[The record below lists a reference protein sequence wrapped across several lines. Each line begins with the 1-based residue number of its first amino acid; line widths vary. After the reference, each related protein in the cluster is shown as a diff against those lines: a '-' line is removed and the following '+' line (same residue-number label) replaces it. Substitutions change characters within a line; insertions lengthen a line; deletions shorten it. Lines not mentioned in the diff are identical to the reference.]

1 MSIIPFVAYAEK
13 RMTVGFA
20 IASCKLT
27 IAILVMLVLM
37 TAPKAEFSSLRQGLT
52 LAVSKRKNSQSP
64 KRNAELSVPTT
75 LPTDQSIID
84 GVQGG
89 HWEYVEDTTPPY
101 IFSKQVCMASFINVD
116 DCNQKVLPFELDE
129 LGL

>member
-13 RMTVGFA
+13 RMTVGYA

-52 LAVSKRKNSQSP
+52 LAVSMRKNSPSP

-89 HWEYVEDTTPPY
+89 HWDMLKIPHHPTY
-101 IFSKQVCMASFINVD
+101 FLSRCAWLASSMLATALRP
-116 DCNQKVLPFELDE
+116 KSTALRT
-129 LGL
+129 